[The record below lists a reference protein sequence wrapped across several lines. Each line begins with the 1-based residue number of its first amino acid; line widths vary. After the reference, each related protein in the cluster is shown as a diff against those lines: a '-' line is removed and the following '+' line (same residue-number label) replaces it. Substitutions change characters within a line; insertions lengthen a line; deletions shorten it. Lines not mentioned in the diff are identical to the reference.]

1 MNAAQLQMTSP
12 AAADESLHATLVRA
26 RFEALAEW
34 GMSFSA
40 AHVIA
45 QAVSIDIV
53 EAIGLAR
60 NGCPGE
66 LVLPILD

>member
-1 MNAAQLQMTSP
+1 MNAP
-12 AAADESLHATLVRA
+12 AAADESLHTELVRA

-34 GMSFSA
+34 GIPLSA

-45 QAVSIDIV
+45 KAISVDIV
-53 EAIGLAR
+53 DVLGLVR
-60 NGCPGE
+60 VGCPPD